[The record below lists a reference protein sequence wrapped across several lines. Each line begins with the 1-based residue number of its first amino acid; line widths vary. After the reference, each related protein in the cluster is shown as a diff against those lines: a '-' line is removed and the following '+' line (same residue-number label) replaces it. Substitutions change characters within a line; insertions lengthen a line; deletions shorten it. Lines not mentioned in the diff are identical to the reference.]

1 MQEYL
6 PIIKATLLEWAQL
19 ALANPLFTAS
29 LIIATALLLVI
40 IGMIKNIPLKRR
52 AAASEK
58 ARVELANNLLL
69 AQQQAAGLQER
80 LVQRNQQVAD
90 TVQAVAAGLNLGE
103 QPLPVI
109 SEDLVSEDLWQQHDR
124 IIAQLADR
132 LRAEQQAKAELQQ
145 SCQAETGKRIEKE
158 AIIDSLQ
165 NTLAE
170 KTLQISGLQQ
180 QAAEILEKH
189 VAQSARFAELEQQ
202 SLEWLGT
209 KKHYEQLE
217 AKLAE
222 KESELSQLQAQAE
235 ARKEAE
241 SLRPQ
246 AHAEPVA
253 EAEPIQFSAQP
264 EPIREAEPVQAEI
277 SPEPVKE
284 PELIQAPFPAATDQ
298 AVRLSPPPIEE
309 EIGAQVPHQAIVLP
323 DWDYQP
329 EVPVPFPAEA
339 QKVASGKDSG
349 SGLAGK
355 FKGLF
360 GKSKPEPAVTAEKSA
375 ESAPAVQKSQPT
387 TMPEEQPSAGFAQS
401 QIGKV
406 TSLFT
411 KAKHNPEAKEAEAA
425 KAAEPEKVNPP
436 SLSES
441 DGAGGSA
448 KSQIKKLKNLFSN
461 TK

>member
-6 PIIKATLLEWAQL
+6 PIIKATLLEWTQL
-19 ALANPLFTAS
+19 ALANPLFTVS
-29 LIIATALLLVI
+29 LIIATALLVVI

-58 ARVELANNLLL
+58 ARVELANDLSL

-90 TVQAVAAGLNLGE
+90 TVQAVAAGLDLGE
-103 QPLPVI
+103 QPLPVV

-145 SCQAETGKRIEKE
+145 SYQAETGKRAEKE
-158 AIIDSLQ
+158 AIIDNLQ

-170 KTLQISGLQQ
+170 KTLQIAGLEQQ
-180 QAAEILEKH
+180 TAEILEKH
-189 VAQSARFAELEQQ
+189 AAQSARLTELEQQ

-222 KESELSQLQAQAE
+222 KESELSQLKVQAE

-241 SLRPQ
+241 SIRPQ
-246 AHAEPVA
+246 AHAEPIV
-253 EAEPIQFSAQP
+253 EVEPIQFSAQP
-264 EPIREAEPVQAEI
+264 EPIQETEPVQPEI
-277 SPEPVKE
+277 SPEPIKE

-298 AVRLSPPPIEE
+298 AVTLSSPPIEE
-309 EIGAQVPHQAIVLP
+309 ELGTQVPHQAIVLP

-339 QKVASGKDSG
+339 QKVASG

-360 GKSKPEPAVTAEKSA
+360 GKSKPEPVVTAEKSA
-375 ESAPAVQKSQPT
+375 ESAPAVQKSQPAT
-387 TMPEEQPSAGFAQS
+387 KPEEQPSAGFAQS

-406 TSLFT
+406 TSLF
-411 KAKHNPEAKEAEAA
+411 AKPKQNPEAKEAEAA

-436 SLSES
+436 ASTES

-448 KSQIKKLKNLFSN
+448 KSQIKKLKNLFN
-461 TK
+461 TAK